1 MYSPAAHWKMSFQEP
16 ATIIMRAIIELH
28 NDIMFF
34 LVIIVGFVLVILL
47 YIVYYF
53 REENTIAKRS
63 NITHNTLLEIV

>member
-1 MYSPAAHWKMSFQEP
+1 MSFQEP

-34 LVIIVGFVLVILL
+34 IVVIVGFVLVILL

-53 REENTIAKRS
+53 REENTAAQRS
-63 NITHNTLLEIV
+63 NITHNTLLEVV